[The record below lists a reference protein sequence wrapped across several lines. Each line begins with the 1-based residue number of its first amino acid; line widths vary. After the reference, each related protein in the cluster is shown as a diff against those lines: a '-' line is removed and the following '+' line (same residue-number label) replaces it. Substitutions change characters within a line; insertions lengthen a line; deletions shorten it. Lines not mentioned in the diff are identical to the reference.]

1 VFYPHSPCL
10 SLSGLTNAR
19 TLAQKR
25 RRIQTK
31 KKKMVEEA
39 EEYKIMHAKFALL
52 LLMFVLVV
60 AGVVAVRYDAKF
72 MQRLTSIRS
81 FWLDKKIHVMVREGC
96 ERSKNG
102 NGWDSIEARSDM
114 VR

>member
-1 VFYPHSPCL
+1 
-10 SLSGLTNAR
+10 
-19 TLAQKR
+19 
-25 RRIQTK
+25 
-31 KKKMVEEA
+31 MVEEA

-72 MQRLTSIRS
+72 MQRLTSILS

-102 NGWDSIEARSDM
+102 NRWDSNEARSDM